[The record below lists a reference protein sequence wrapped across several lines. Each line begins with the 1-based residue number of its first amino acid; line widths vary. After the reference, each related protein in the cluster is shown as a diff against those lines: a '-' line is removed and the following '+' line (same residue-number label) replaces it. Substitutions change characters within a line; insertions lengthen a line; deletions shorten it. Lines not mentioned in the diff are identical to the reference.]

1 MNTMKILMLGESLE
15 RQGGIVSVEK
25 LILEEATPDVI
36 FKHIAT
42 LPKGSSLKKVV
53 VFLQAIVEL
62 FWRLL
67 QREVD
72 LVHIH
77 VSERGSA
84 FRQAITTLIVMLF
97 RKPVI
102 MHTHSSDFHSFYS
115 KLPGWIKQWMSWV
128 FGSCTRFIV
137 LSDSWKKYYI
147 ENLGLKPERVIVLPN
162 PVKLPLQIPQRKGS
176 EKVSFVFL
184 GRIGQRKGAFD
195 LINAFASLPDE
206 LKTRSRLTIA
216 GDGEGEKARRLV
228 ESLNLTDYITIFDWI
243 NQEQRDALLAK
254 ADVFVLPSY
263 NEGLPMAL
271 LEAMS
276 WGLPVITT
284 PVGGIPEVVT
294 DNGTGLLVNPGDVQ
308 QLAEAVQSLI
318 EYESLRLDLGSAARR
333 RVAPLDVKTYSRSL
347 FNLYCSALGIN
358 KHWDAKPD
366 LMGAATTSRWQ

>member
-1 MNTMKILMLGESLE
+1 MNKMKILMLGESLD

-25 LILEEATPDVI
+25 LILEQATPDMA
-36 FKHIAT
+36 FKHIPT
-42 LPKGSSLKKVV
+42 LPKGSSVKKVA
-53 VFLQAIVEL
+53 VFGQAIVEL

-67 QREVD
+67 QREAD

-115 KLPGWIKQWMSWV
+115 KLPQGIKQWMSWV
-128 FGSCTRFIV
+128 FGNCTRFIV
-137 LSDSWKKYYI
+137 LSESWKKYYV
-147 ENLGLKPERVIVLPN
+147 ENLGVKPERVVVLPN
-162 PVKLPLQIPQRKGS
+162 PVKIPAKVPQRLDS

-206 LKTRSRLTIA
+206 LKTRARLTIA
-216 GDGEGEKARRLV
+216 GDGEGEKARSLLK
-228 ESLNLTDYITIFDWI
+228 SLNLTDYITILDWV
-243 NQEQRDALLAK
+243 NQEQRDAMLAK
-254 ADVFVLPSY
+254 ADAFVLPSY
-263 NEGLPMAL
+263 NEGLPMAV

-276 WGLPVITT
+276 WSLPIITT

-294 DNGTGLLVNPGDVQ
+294 HTKNGLLVTPGNIQ
-308 QLAEAVQSLI
+308 QLSEAMQSLI
-318 EYESLRLDLGSAARR
+318 EDEKLRFSLGTAARTS
-333 RVAPLDVKTYSRSL
+333 VIPLDVKDYFGSL
-347 FNLYCSALGIN
+347 KHVYHSVLGLSEQEYLIT
-358 KHWDAKPD
+358 AK
-366 LMGAATTSRWQ
+366 

>member
-1 MNTMKILMLGESLE
+1 MVQLSINTMKILMLGESLD

-25 LILEEATPDVI
+25 LILEEATPDVL
-36 FKHIAT
+36 FKHIPT
-42 LPKGSSLKKVV
+42 LPNGSSVRKVV
-53 VFLQAIVEL
+53 VFVQALVEL

-67 QREVD
+67 QKEVD

-84 FRQAITTLIVMLF
+84 FRQAITTLMVMLF

-195 LINAFASLPDE
+195 LINAFASLPDKQ
-206 LKTRSRLTIA
+206 KTSSKLALA
-216 GDGEGEKARRLV
+216 GDGEGEKARSLV

-284 PVGGIPEVVT
+284 PVGGIPEIVT
-294 DNGTGLLVNPGDVQ
+294 NTQNGVLVQPGDIQ
-308 QLAEAVQSLI
+308 QLSKAMQSLI
-318 EYESLRLDLGSAARR
+318 EDENLRLSLGSTARES
-333 RVAPLDVKTYSRSL
+333 VTLLDVKDYFGSL
-347 FNLYCSALGIN
+347 NGVYHSVLGLKEEN
-358 KHWDAKPD
+358 
-366 LMGAATTSRWQ
+366 M